1 MTLSRRPCRLA
12 LLGPLVAVALWL
24 ATGGTASAHAHLVQA
39 NPAPDSAVSRTPAV
53 ASFVF
58 DEPLN
63 PTLTRVR
70 ITDSAGHAA
79 TTARGYLASG
89 HSGEEWLLPL
99 PPLRP
104 DTYSVVWT
112 SESADDGHVMS
123 SFYTFRVAAHGA
135 ATHPGAL
142 DAAMTGMAGMSGAAG
157 ASGPSIDGG
166 MAAITFFSWLGLMA
180 QALWLGALVVEL
192 AVLEPA
198 RRAGK
203 IAEARLAWAAAPRL
217 WRLARGAP
225 PVLAATLL
233 GQVVSLAVA
242 GTGGDW
248 GRALAPATLGGILGS
263 QNGGLV
269 IARLGIL
276 LIAMRLT
283 GRVAAPAAARTVA
296 RPWLKTWRPSPALGI
311 IAAPPRWTR
320 LTWEAARLPVTVLAA
335 AYMLLAAVAGHAT
348 HVAPA
353 LVWQSCLVDWLHLVC
368 TAAWAGGMAALAYG
382 VLPARHALAPE
393 ERAPA
398 ILPLLD
404 RFSPV
409 AYVAVGILAL
419 SGMYSAMQHL
429 DAPSM
434 LHSTVY
440 GQLLLVKLGL
450 VGLLVVMSGSH
461 VVGLR
466 PRIARLQVRATVC
479 SALEG
484 ATHDVAA
491 VHEGL
496 HALAS
501 RLRLEAWVGAAIL
514 LVTALMGQTLPADA
528 APSPSS
534 SAPMLAAPAMSHAPA
549 AITGTATTG
558 DLRGQLTIAP
568 PMVGATSF
576 TFQVWEHGRPLT
588 ADTGAA
594 IVHLSPAAQPSMR
607 AVLDM
612 DARGARFSAR
622 GSIAM
627 RGVWRAD
634 VLVRTVTVNDYRT
647 LTFTFTVGPG
657 ARILPP
663 NQGQPA
669 PSYLSRTVP
678 RSDTPRSSQG
688 GHHGSLPV
696 LTQLGPPALPT
707 SPYPSGPPALPT

>member
-1 MTLSRRPCRLA
+1 MTLSRRPRRLA
-12 LLGPLVAVALWL
+12 LLGPLTAVVLWL

-39 NPAPDSAVSRTPAV
+39 NPAPDSAVSRTPSV

-70 ITDSAGHAA
+70 ITDSAGHPA
-79 TTARGYLASG
+79 TTATGYLAPG
-89 HSGEEWLLPL
+89 HGGEEWLLPL

-112 SESADDGHVMS
+112 SESASDGHVMS

-135 ATHPGAL
+135 ATHPGAV
-142 DAAMTGMAGMSGAAG
+142 DAATMTGMTGAGGVA
-157 ASGPSIDGG
+157 ASGPAIDGG
-166 MAAITFFSWLGLMA
+166 MIAIALFSWLGLMA

-192 AVLEPA
+192 AVLAPA
-198 RRAGK
+198 RRRSNSAD
-203 IAEARLAWAAAPRL
+203 ARLAWVAAPRL
-217 WRLARGAP
+217 WLLARCAP

-233 GQVVSLAVA
+233 GQVVSIAVA

-263 QNGGLV
+263 QNGSLV
-269 IARLGIL
+269 IARLGLL
-276 LIAMRLT
+276 LIIMRLT
-283 GRVAAPAAARTVA
+283 GRVAAPAFA
-296 RPWLKTWRPSPALGI
+296 RPAPRSWPATWRSAPALGI
-311 IAAPPRWTR
+311 IAAPPRLPR
-320 LTWEAARLPVTVLAA
+320 LTWEAARLPVAALAV
-335 AYMLLAAVAGHAT
+335 AYMLLAAFAGHAT

-353 LVWQSCLVDWLHLVC
+353 LVVQSCVVDWLHLVC

-382 VLPARHALAPE
+382 VLPLRHALAPE

-409 AYVAVGILAL
+409 AYISVGILAL
-419 SGMYSAMQHL
+419 SGVYSAAQHL

-434 LHSTVY
+434 LYGAVY

-461 VVGLR
+461 VICLR
-466 PRIARLQVRATVC
+466 PRIARMQGRATA
-479 SALEG
+479 SPALEG
-484 ATHDVAA
+484 ATRDVAA

-528 APSPSS
+528 APSPR
-534 SAPMLAAPAMSHAPA
+534 APVMVAPTMSHAPA

-568 PMVGATSF
+568 PTVGATSF
-576 TFQVWEHGRPLT
+576 TLRVWEHGRPLT
-588 ADTGAA
+588 GDTGAA
-594 IVHLSPAAQPSMR
+594 IVHLAPAAQPSMR
-607 AVLDM
+607 AVVDM
-612 DARGARFSAR
+612 DARGARFAAR

-634 VLVRTVTVNDYRT
+634 VLVRTATVNDYRT
-647 LTFTFTVGPG
+647 LTFAFTVGPN
-657 ARILPP
+657 ARILPL
-663 NQGQPA
+663 GRVQPA
-669 PSYLSRTVP
+669 RARAVLAADSGY
-678 RSDTPRSSQG
+678 
-688 GHHGSLPV
+688 PV
-696 LTQLGPPALPT
+696 GPPTLPHAQALP
-707 SPYPSGPPALPT
+707 PQG

>member
-1 MTLSRRPCRLA
+1 MTLSRRPRRLA

-39 NPAPDSAVSRTPAV
+39 NPAPDSVVSRTPSTAL
-53 ASFVF
+53 FVF

-112 SESADDGHVMS
+112 SESASDGHVMS
-123 SFYTFRVAAHGA
+123 SFYTFRVAANGA
-135 ATHPGAL
+135 ATHRGVV
-142 DAAMTGMAGMSGAAG
+142 DATMTGMAGMAGATG
-157 ASGPSIDGG
+157 ASGPAIDGG
-166 MAAITFFSWLGLMA
+166 MIAITLFSWLGLMA

-192 AVLEPA
+192 AVLAPT
-198 RRAGK
+198 RRRSDNA
-203 IAEARLAWAAAPRL
+203 AARLAWVSAPRL
-217 WRLARGAP
+217 WLLARGAP

-233 GQVVSLAVA
+233 GQVISIAVA

-263 QNGGLV
+263 QNGSLV

-283 GRVAAPAAARTVA
+283 SRVTAPAAAREPA
-296 RPWLKTWRPSPALGI
+296 RPWPKAWRSSQALGI
-311 IAAPPRWTR
+311 IAPAPRWSR
-320 LTWEAARLPVTVLAA
+320 LTWESARLPVTVLAA

-353 LVWQSCLVDWLHLVC
+353 LVWQSCLIDWLHLVC

-382 VLPARHALAPE
+382 VLPSRHALAPE

-409 AYVAVGILAL
+409 AYISVGALAL
-419 SGMYSAMQHL
+419 SGLYSAMQHL

-450 VGLLVVMSGSH
+450 VGLLVVLSGSH
-461 VVGLR
+461 VRGLR
-466 PRIARLQVRATVC
+466 PRIARLQSRA
-479 SALEG
+479 SASPALES
-484 ATHDVAA
+484 ATRDVAA

-496 HALAS
+496 HALAA

-528 APSPSS
+528 APSPK
-534 SAPMLAAPAMSHAPA
+534 APVMVAPTMSHAPA

-568 PMVGATSF
+568 PTVGATSF
-576 TFQVWEHGRPLT
+576 TLQAWEHGRPLT
-588 ADTGAA
+588 EDTGAA
-594 IVHLSPAAQPSMR
+594 IVHLSPATQPSMR
-607 AVLDM
+607 AVVDM

-634 VLVRTVTVNDYRT
+634 VLVRTATVNDYRT
-647 LTFTFTVGPG
+647 LTFTFTVGPS

-663 NQGQPA
+663 GRIQPA
-669 PSYLSRTVP
+669 RARALLAT
-678 RSDTPRSSQG
+678 DTGYPVG
-688 GHHGSLPV
+688 PPTLPV
-696 LTQLGPPALPT
+696 DTGRPVGTLGPPTLPHAQALP
-707 SPYPSGPPALPT
+707 PQR

>member
-1 MTLSRRPCRLA
+1 MTLSRRPRRIA
-12 LLGPLVAVALWL
+12 LLGPLMAVALWL

-39 NPAPDSAVSRTPAV
+39 NPTPDSVVSRTPSV
-53 ASFVF
+53 ASFIF

-70 ITDSAGHAA
+70 ITDSAGHPT
-79 TTARGYLASG
+79 TTATGSLAPG
-89 HSGEEWLLPL
+89 HGGEEWLLPL

-112 SESADDGHVMS
+112 SESASDGHVMS

-135 ATHPGAL
+135 ATHPGANA
-142 DAAMTGMAGMSGAAG
+142 AAMTGMAGATG
-157 ASGPSIDGG
+157 ASGPAIDGG
-166 MAAITFFSWLGLMA
+166 MIAITLFSWLGLMA

-192 AVLEPA
+192 AVLAPA
-198 RRAGK
+198 RRRSDNAG
-203 IAEARLAWAAAPRL
+203 ARLAWVAAPRL

-225 PVLAATLL
+225 PILGAALL
-233 GQVVSLAVA
+233 GQVVSVAVA

-263 QNGGLV
+263 QNGSLV
-269 IARLGIL
+269 IARLGLL

-283 GRVAAPAAARTVA
+283 SRVAAPASARAPA
-296 RPWLKTWRPSPALGI
+296 RSWPKTWRASRALGI
-311 IAAPPRWTR
+311 IAAPSWSPR
-320 LTWEAARLPVTVLAA
+320 LTWESARLPVTVLAA
-335 AYMLLAAVAGHAT
+335 AYMLLAAFAGHAT

-382 VLPARHALAPE
+382 VLPLRHALAPE

-409 AYVAVGILAL
+409 AYSAVGILAL
-419 SGMYSAMQHL
+419 SGVYSAAQHL

-450 VGLLVVMSGSH
+450 VGLLVVLSGSH
-461 VVGLR
+461 VIGLR
-466 PRIARLQVRATVC
+466 PRIARLQGRA
-479 SALEG
+479 SASSTLES
-484 ATHDVAA
+484 ATRDIAA

-528 APSPSS
+528 TPSPR
-534 SAPMLAAPAMSHAPA
+534 APMMAPPAVSHAPA

-576 TFQVWEHGRPLT
+576 TLRVWEHGQPIT
-588 ADTGAA
+588 EDTGAA

-607 AVLDM
+607 AVVDM
-612 DARGARFSAR
+612 DARSARFTAR

-634 VLVRTVTVNDYRT
+634 VLVRTATVNDYRT
-647 LTFTFTVGPG
+647 LTFTFMVGPG
-657 ARILPP
+657 ARILPL
-663 NQGQPA
+663 GRIQPA
-669 PSYLSRTVP
+669 KARALFAADSGY
-678 RSDTPRSSQG
+678 
-688 GHHGSLPV
+688 PV
-696 LTQLGPPALPT
+696 GPPALPLPVDT
-707 SPYPSGPPALPT
+707 GRLVKTLGPPTLPHAQALPPQR

>member
-12 LLGPLVAVALWL
+12 LLGPLAAIALWL
-24 ATGGTASAHAHLVQA
+24 TTGGTASAHAHLVQA
-39 NPAPDSAVSRTPAV
+39 NLAPDSVVSRTPSTAL
-53 ASFVF
+53 FVF

-70 ITDSAGHAA
+70 ITDSAGHPA
-79 TTARGYLASG
+79 TTATGYLASG

-112 SESADDGHVMS
+112 SESASDGHVMS

-135 ATHPGAL
+135 ATHPGVV
-142 DAAMTGMAGMSGAAG
+142 DAAMTGMTGAGATD
-157 ASGPSIDGG
+157 ASGPAIDGG
-166 MAAITFFSWLGLMA
+166 MIAITFFSWLGLMA

-192 AVLEPA
+192 AVLAPA
-198 RRAGK
+198 RRGGK

-217 WRLARGAP
+217 WLLARGAP
-225 PVLAATLL
+225 PLLAATLL

-263 QNGGLV
+263 QNGSLV
-269 IARLGIL
+269 IARLGLL

-283 GRVAAPAAARTVA
+283 GRVAAPASARTPA

-311 IAAPPRWTR
+311 IAAAPRSPR
-320 LTWEAARLPVTVLAA
+320 LTWEVARLPVTVLAA
-335 AYMLLAAVAGHAT
+335 VYMLLAAVAGHAT
-348 HVAPA
+348 HVAPG
-353 LVWQSCLVDWLHLVC
+353 LVVQSCVVDWLHLVC

-382 VLPARHALAPE
+382 VLPLRHVLAPE

-409 AYVAVGILAL
+409 AYISVGVLAL

-450 VGLLVVMSGSH
+450 VGLLVVLSGSH
-461 VVGLR
+461 VRGLR

-558 DLRGQLTIAP
+558 DLRGRLTIAP

-576 TFQVWEHGRPLT
+576 TLQVWEHGRPLT
-588 ADTGAA
+588 GDTAAA
-594 IVHLSPAAQPSMR
+594 IVHLAPAVQPAMR
-607 AVLDM
+607 AVVDM

-634 VLVRTVTVNDYRT
+634 VLVRTATAPDYRT
-647 LTFTFTVGPG
+647 LRFTFTVGPN
-657 ARILPP
+657 ARILPL
-663 NQGQPA
+663 GRVQPA
-669 PSYLSRTVP
+669 RARAVLAADSGYPVGPPTLP
-678 RSDTPRSSQG
+678 
-688 GHHGSLPV
+688 LPV
-696 LTQLGPPALPT
+696 DTGRLVETLGPPTLPHAQALP
-707 SPYPSGPPALPT
+707 PQG

>member
-1 MTLSRRPCRLA
+1 MTRTLARHPRCLA
-12 LLGPLVAVALWL
+12 LLGPLLAVVLWL
-24 ATGGTASAHAHLVQA
+24 ATGGTVSAHAHLVQA
-39 NPAPDSAVSRTPAV
+39 NPAPDSVVSRTPSV
-53 ASFVF
+53 ASFIF

-63 PTLTRVR
+63 PTLTRVSV
-70 ITDSAGHAA
+70 TDSAGHPV
-79 TTARGYLASG
+79 TTATGSLAPG
-89 HSGEEWLLPL
+89 HDGEEWLLPL

-112 SESADDGHVMS
+112 SESAGDGHVMS

-135 ATHPGAL
+135 ATHPGAV
-142 DAAMTGMAGMSGAAG
+142 DAAMTGMAGVGATG
-157 ASGPSIDGG
+157 ASGPAIDGG
-166 MAAITFFSWLGLMA
+166 MIAITFFSWLGLMA

-192 AVLEPA
+192 AVLAPA
-198 RRAGK
+198 RRK
-203 IAEARLAWAAAPRL
+203 SDTAEARLAWAAAPRL

-225 PVLAATLL
+225 PLLAATLL

-263 QNGGLV
+263 QNGSLV
-269 IARLGIL
+269 IARLGLL
-276 LIAMRLT
+276 LIIMRLT
-283 GRVAAPAAARTVA
+283 RRVAAPAFA
-296 RPWLKTWRPSPALGI
+296 RPAPRSWPATWRSAPALGI
-311 IAAPPRWTR
+311 IAAPPRLPR
-320 LTWEAARLPVTVLAA
+320 LTWEAARLPVAALAV
-335 AYMLLAAVAGHAT
+335 AYMLLAAFAGHAT

-353 LVWQSCLVDWLHLVC
+353 LVVQSCVVDWLHLVC

-382 VLPARHALAPE
+382 VLPLRHALAPE

-409 AYVAVGILAL
+409 AYISVGILAL
-419 SGMYSAMQHL
+419 SGVYSAAQHL

-461 VVGLR
+461 VIGLR
-466 PRIARLQVRATVC
+466 PRIARLQSRA
-479 SALEG
+479 SASPALES
-484 ATHDVAA
+484 ATRDVAA

-528 APSPSS
+528 APSPRT
-534 SAPMLAAPAMSHAPA
+534 PMMTPPAASHAPA

-558 DLRGQLTIAP
+558 DLRGRLTIAP
-568 PMVGATSF
+568 PMVGATAF
-576 TFQVWEHGRPLT
+576 TLRAWEHGRPLT
-588 ADTGAA
+588 GDTGAA
-594 IVHLSPAAQPSMR
+594 IVHLAPAVQPSMR
-607 AVLDM
+607 AVVDM

-634 VLVRTVTVNDYRT
+634 VLVRTATVNDYRT
-647 LTFTFTVGPG
+647 LAFAFTVGPN
-657 ARILPP
+657 ARILPL
-663 NQGQPA
+663 GRVQPA
-669 PSYLSRTVP
+669 RARAVLTADSGYPVGPPTLP
-678 RSDTPRSSQG
+678 
-688 GHHGSLPV
+688 LPV
-696 LTQLGPPALPT
+696 DTGRLVGTLGPPTLPHAQALP
-707 SPYPSGPPALPT
+707 PQG

>member
-1 MTLSRRPCRLA
+1 MTLSRRPRRIA

-39 NPAPDSAVSRTPAV
+39 NPTPDSVVSRTPSTAL
-53 ASFVF
+53 FVF

-70 ITDSAGHAA
+70 ITDSAGHPA
-79 TTARGYLASG
+79 TTAGGSLASG

-112 SESADDGHVMS
+112 SESASDGHVMS

-135 ATHPGAL
+135 ATHPGAV
-142 DAAMTGMAGMSGAAG
+142 DATMTGMAGATGAA
-157 ASGPSIDGG
+157 GPSIDGG
-166 MAAITFFSWLGLMA
+166 MIAITFFSWLGLMA

-192 AVLEPA
+192 AVLAPA
-198 RRAGK
+198 RRRSDT
-203 IAEARLAWAAAPRL
+203 AEARLAWAAAPRL

-225 PVLAATLL
+225 PILGAALL
-233 GQVVSLAVA
+233 GQVVSVAIA

-263 QNGGLV
+263 QNGNLV
-269 IARLGIL
+269 IARLGLL

-283 GRVAAPAAARTVA
+283 GRVAAPASARTPA
-296 RPWLKTWRPSPALGI
+296 RPWHKTWGASRALGI
-311 IAAPPRWTR
+311 IAAAPRSPR
-320 LTWEAARLPVTVLAA
+320 LTWEVARLPVAALAV
-335 AYMLLAAVAGHAT
+335 AYMLLAAFAGHAT

-353 LVWQSCLVDWLHLVC
+353 LVVQSCVVDWLHLVC

-382 VLPARHALAPE
+382 VLPSRHALAPE

-409 AYVAVGILAL
+409 AYSAVGILAL
-419 SGMYSAMQHL
+419 SGVYSAAQHL

-434 LHSTVY
+434 LYGAVY

-450 VGLLVVMSGSH
+450 VGLLVVLSGSH
-461 VVGLR
+461 VIGLR
-466 PRIARLQVRATVC
+466 PRIARMQGRA
-479 SALEG
+479 SASPALES
-484 ATHDVAA
+484 ATRDVAA

-496 HALAS
+496 HALTA

-528 APSPSS
+528 APSPR
-534 SAPMLAAPAMSHAPA
+534 APVMVAPTMSHAPA

-568 PMVGATSF
+568 PAIGAAAF
-576 TFQVWEHGRPLT
+576 TLRVWEHGRPLT
-588 ADTGAA
+588 GDTGAA
-594 IVHLSPAAQPSMR
+594 IVHLAPAVQPSMR
-607 AVLDM
+607 AVVDM

-622 GSIAM
+622 GTIAM
-627 RGVWRAD
+627 TGVWRAD
-634 VLVRTVTVNDYRT
+634 VLVRTATVNDYRT
-647 LTFTFTVGPG
+647 LTFTFTVGPN
-657 ARILPP
+657 ARILPL
-663 NQGQPA
+663 GRVQPA
-669 PSYLSRTVP
+669 RARAVLAADSGYPVGPPTLP
-678 RSDTPRSSQG
+678 
-688 GHHGSLPV
+688 LPV
-696 LTQLGPPALPT
+696 DTGRLVGTLGPPTLPHAQALP
-707 SPYPSGPPALPT
+707 PQG